1 MIGSCPAPSARRR
14 SSAAVTGR
22 SVWFP
27 PALRANRSGTLAG
40 ENVCG
45 RERRVPRVLGTA
57 AFKFFEP
64 TWSPLLVALTAPNRE
79 YIFLIS
85 IYRDIAMTTV
95 AKPDRLLFRF
105 RPADSGNGVSRATL
119 ARLAETLGFTETQV
133 MHYAL
138 KRLAAEVLPAYEPD
152 DGELTPEQLDAIRQA
167 EPQGRVR
174 SVSSSLF

>member
-1 MIGSCPAPSARRR
+1 
-14 SSAAVTGR
+14 
-22 SVWFP
+22 
-27 PALRANRSGTLAG
+27 
-40 ENVCG
+40 
-45 RERRVPRVLGTA
+45 
-57 AFKFFEP
+57 
-64 TWSPLLVALTAPNRE
+64 
-79 YIFLIS
+79 
-85 IYRDIAMTTV
+85 MTTL

-105 RPADSGNGVSRATL
+105 RPADSSNGISRATL

-138 KRLAAEVLPAYEPD
+138 KRLAVEVLPAYEAD